1 MTKYK
6 IKERLIP
13 KFSLNRPVTVTMI
26 LVAVLV
32 IGFVSYTKIKLD
44 LLPSGF
50 NPPFLGVWVP
60 YPDSNPKEVEEQIV
74 KPLEGEL
81 KTVKDLKRIFSNS
94 QSSGVWFWMEF
105 AQGTNMDLAYAQVT
119 DRIERGRPL
128 IPEEIE
134 HIFIRRFR
142 NNDEPII
149 YMGVS
154 YEKNMVDP
162 FYVTDK
168 FIKKQIEG
176 IKGVA
181 NTELFGLREKY
192 IQIVLNTDRVKAYRV
207 NLYTIIQKLMNDN
220 FSMSSGYIYS
230 GKNKLLLRSRS
241 KFTSLGDIKNIN
253 IKKDVKLS
261 NIAEIK
267 YDFDEEQRSIMRVD
281 GKLAGGIVVYK
292 ESEANTVEV
301 CKRIVNKLKL
311 QFETRPELKGINY
324 FVFWNQGKVIND
336 SINNLKTTMMW
347 GGFFAFLILFLFLR
361 RTRITLMLTLAI
373 PLSLLVSMMIMYS
386 IGWTLNSITMMGLMI
401 SIGLVVDNAIVITE
415 NIYRLNGQ
423 GHSLKQAAVM
433 GASEVGMAITLATL
447 TTVVV
452 FLPLMIM
459 SGNSGMSFYLTRI
472 GVPVIFALIASLLIA
487 LIFIPLASTFAIP
500 RDSKVI
506 YSTHNKVV
514 QAYQNLLVK
523 ALKHRV
529 DTILII
535 IVIILSQF
543 IPQSMMKKSDSASG
557 GSSDARIICRFPS
570 NYSIEK
576 VDKTLEF
583 IADRIKEKDSIYHI
597 DHIST
602 RANNFSGRVEIY
614 LKPDK
619 DTQWYEVIFRKL
631 KRILG
636 FSNYV
641 RLSKEELTMDIKKNL
656 PVIAGV
662 KISTSWR
669 DQGSGDESAITF
681 ALRGYD
687 TGVLENLAGELE
699 KQIKLVKGVISVET
713 DSETGNDEIH
723 INVNRDKA
731 FNLGMNPNYIG
742 QVVAFNLR
750 KRKISNFQSGEK
762 EIPIYV
768 KSDPKFRQSFARLKN
783 LFIQTES
790 GKETTLSSM
799 ASFTFH
805 KSLGNIRRENGKSFM
820 EVKVYFGD
828 IDMKKMSGKIN
839 RILKEFKFPTGYY
852 FEEGRR
858 GRMFR
863 EQDSD
868 LASALIFSIIFVFI
882 IMGVLFESFILP
894 LSVLIAIPAAFVGSY
909 WLIFLTG
916 TTFDIMAGIGLVVL
930 IGVVVNNA
938 IVLIDLVNQY
948 RNSGMQRE
956 EAILVAGMNRFRPI
970 LMTALTTIFGLLPM
984 AIGNTGLIGIPYA
997 PMGITLI
1004 GGLIS
1009 ATFITLFAVPIFYTY
1024 FDDLRIFF
1032 SKFLK
1037 RF

>member
-1 MTKYK
+1 MDNYK
-6 IKERLIP
+6 IRERLIP

-32 IGFVSYTKIKLD
+32 IGFVSYSKIKLD

-60 YPDSNPKEVEEQIV
+60 YPDANPKEIEEQIV
-74 KPLEGEL
+74 KPMEGEL

-94 QSSGVWFWMEF
+94 RTSGVWFWMEF

-119 DRIERGRPL
+119 DRIERGRAL
-128 IPEEIE
+128 IPDEIE
-134 HIFIRRFR
+134 NIFVRRFR

-154 YEKNMVDP
+154 YEGNIKDP
-162 FYVTDK
+162 YYATDK
-168 FIKKQIEG
+168 FINKQIEG

-181 NTELFGLREKY
+181 NTEMFGLREKY
-192 IQIVLNTDRVKAYRV
+192 IQIIINADMVKAYRV
-207 NLYTIIQKLMNDN
+207 NLYTIMQRLMKDN
-220 FSMSSGYIYS
+220 FSMSSGYVYS
-230 GKNKLLLRSRS
+230 GKNKLLLRSKS
-241 KFTSLGDIKNIN
+241 KFNSLEQIQNIN
-253 IKKDVKLS
+253 IKEGVRLK
-261 NIAEIK
+261 NIAEVK

-281 GKLAGGIVVYK
+281 GKLAGGIVAYK

-301 CKRIVNKLKL
+301 CKAIIKKLEE
-311 QFETRPELKGINY
+311 QFKSRPELKGVNY

-373 PLSLLVSMMIMYS
+373 PLSLLVSIMIIYS
-386 IGWTLNSITMMGLMI
+386 IGWTLNSITMMGLMV

-415 NIYRLNGQ
+415 NIYRLNGD
-423 GHSLKQAAVM
+423 GIGLKKAAVL
-433 GASEVGMAITLATL
+433 GASEVGLAITLATL

-500 RDSKVI
+500 KKTKII
-506 YSTHNKVV
+506 YATHNKVTQV
-514 QAYQNLLVK
+514 YQNLLVK
-523 ALKHRV
+523 SLKHRI
-529 DTILII
+529 DAILII
-535 IVIILSQF
+535 IIIIFSQF
-543 IPQSMMKKSDSASG
+543 YPQKMMKKSDSAG
-557 GSSDARIICRFPS
+557 GSSSDARIICRFPS

-576 VDKTLEF
+576 VDKTLKF
-583 IADRIKEKDSIYHI
+583 ISDGIRKKDHIYHI
-597 DHIST
+597 DHISS
-602 RANNFSGRVEIY
+602 RANNFRGRIEVY
-614 LKPDK
+614 LKPDNA
-619 DTQWYEVIFRKL
+619 TQWYQVIFRKL
-631 KRILG
+631 KNMFGI
-636 FSNYV
+636 SSYI
-641 RLSKEELTMDIKKNL
+641 RLSREELVADIKKNL
-656 PVIAGV
+656 PVIPGV
-662 KISTSWR
+662 RLRTSWR
-669 DQGSGDESAITF
+669 DQGGGEDSAYTF
-681 ALRGYD
+681 SLRGYD
-687 TGVLENLAGELE
+687 TGVLENLADEIE
-699 KQIKLVKGVISVET
+699 KQIKLVKGVINVET

-723 INVNRDKA
+723 IDVNRDKA
-731 FNLGMNPNYIG
+731 YTIGLNPNYIG

-750 KRKISNFQSGEK
+750 KRKISNYQDNEK
-762 EIPIYV
+762 EIPIYI
-768 KSDPKFRQSFARLKN
+768 KSDPRFRDSYAQLKN

-790 GKETTLSSM
+790 GTDTTLSSI
-799 ASFTFH
+799 ANFTFH
-805 KSLGNIRRENGKSFM
+805 KSLGSIQRENGKSFM

-828 IDMKKMSGKIN
+828 VDMRKMTAKIGKI
-839 RILKEFKFPTGYY
+839 LKDFRFPTGYY
-852 FEEGRR
+852 YEEGRR
-858 GRMFR
+858 GRRFR
-863 EQDSD
+863 DQDQD

-916 TTFDIMAGIGLVVL
+916 TTFEIMAGIGLVVL

-948 RNSGMQRE
+948 RKSGMQRE
-956 EAILVAGMNRFRPI
+956 QAILVAGMNRFRPI

-984 AIGNTGLIGIPYA
+984 ALGNSGLIGIPYA

-1032 SKFLK
+1032 KNFLK

>member
-1 MTKYK
+1 MTEYK
-6 IKERLIP
+6 IKERFIA

-32 IGFVSYTKIKLD
+32 IGFVSYSKIKLD

-60 YPDSNPKEVEEQIV
+60 YPDANPKEVEEQIV

-81 KTVKDLKRIFSNS
+81 KTVKNLKRIFSNS

-105 AQGTNMDLAYAQVT
+105 SQGTNMDLAYAQVT
-119 DRIERGRPL
+119 DRVERGRSL

-154 YEKNMVDP
+154 YDEDIKDP
-162 FYVTDK
+162 YYATDK
-168 FIKKQIEG
+168 FLNKPIEG

-192 IQIVLNTDRVKAYRV
+192 IQIIIDSDKVKTYRV
-207 NLYTIIQKLMNDN
+207 NLYTIIQSLMRDN
-220 FSMSSGYIYS
+220 FSMSSGYVYS

-241 KFTSLGDIKNIN
+241 KFQSLEDLKDIR
-253 IKKDVKLS
+253 IKEGVKLS
-261 NIAEIK
+261 NIADIK

-281 GKLAGGIVVYK
+281 GKLAGGIVAYK

-301 CKRIVNKLKL
+301 CKRIIAKLKS
-311 QFETRPELKGINY
+311 QFKTRPELKGVNY
-324 FVFWNQGKVIND
+324 FIFWNQGQVIND
-336 SINNLKTTMMW
+336 QINNLKTTMMW
-347 GGFFAFLILFLFLR
+347 GGFFAFIILFLFLR
-361 RTRITLMLTLAI
+361 RIRITVMLTLAI
-373 PLSLLVSMMIMYS
+373 PLSLLVSMMIIYS

-423 GHSLKQAAVM
+423 GYSLKEAAIA
-433 GASEVGMAITLATL
+433 GASEVGLAITLATL

-459 SGNSGMSFYLTRI
+459 SGNSGMAFYLTRI

-500 RDSKVI
+500 RETKVI
-506 YSTHNKVV
+506 YATHNRVT

-523 ALKHRV
+523 ALKHRI
-529 DTILII
+529 DAILII
-535 IVIILSQF
+535 VVIIISQF
-543 IPQSMMKKSDSASG
+543 IPQSLMKKSDTATG

-576 VDKTLEF
+576 VDRTLSY
-583 IADRIKEKDSIYHI
+583 ISDKIRKKEKIYHI
-597 DHIST
+597 DHISS
-602 RANNFSGRVEIY
+602 RANNFRGRIEIY

-619 DTQWYEVIFRKL
+619 DTQWYQVIFTKI
-631 KRILG
+631 KKILG
-636 FSNYV
+636 LGGYL
-641 RLSKEELTMDIKKNL
+641 RLSKEELTTDIKKNL
-656 PVIAGV
+656 PVIPGV
-662 KISTSWR
+662 KLRTSWR
-669 DQGSGDESAITF
+669 EQSGGDDSAFTF
-681 ALRGYD
+681 SLRGYD
-687 TGVLENLAGELE
+687 TGVLETLADELE

-723 INVNRDKA
+723 IDVNRDKA
-731 FNLGMNPNYIG
+731 FNLGMNPGYIG

-750 KRKISNFQSGEK
+750 KRKISNFQKGEK
-762 EIPIYV
+762 EIPIYL
-768 KSDPKFRQSFARLKN
+768 KSNAKFRKSFAQLKN

-790 GKETTLSSM
+790 GKDTTLSSI

-828 IDMKKMSGKIN
+828 VDLKKMSGKIN
-839 RILKEFKFPTGYY
+839 KILTDFKFPTGYY
-852 FEEGRR
+852 FEEGSR
-858 GRMFR
+858 GRRFR
-863 EQDSD
+863 DQDSD
-868 LASALIFSIIFVFI
+868 LASALLFSIIFVFI

-916 TTFDIMAGIGLVVL
+916 TTFEIMAGIGLVVL

-948 RNSGMQRE
+948 RKSGMQRE

-984 AIGNTGLIGIPYA
+984 ALGNTGLIGIPYA

-1024 FDDLRIFF
+1024 FDDLTVFFKNF
-1032 SKFLK
+1032 SK